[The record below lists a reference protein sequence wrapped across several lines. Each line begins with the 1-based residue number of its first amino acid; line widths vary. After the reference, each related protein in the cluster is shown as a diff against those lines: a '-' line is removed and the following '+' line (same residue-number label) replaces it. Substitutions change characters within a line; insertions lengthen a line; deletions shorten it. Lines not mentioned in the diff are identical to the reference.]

1 MVRLVLLQPVANP
14 FCEVPQ
20 RPYQAWSNYTARA
33 SLRALG
39 ISGLSRLFINL
50 EHPLTLLFF
59 HYTQFQDAY

>member
-20 RPYQAWSNYTARA
+20 RPYQAWSTARA

-50 EHPLTLLFF
+50 EHPLSLLFF
-59 HYTQFQDAY
+59 YCTQFQGAY